1 MLQFTGSQRA
11 GHEQPN
17 NNDQHR
23 VTSAQPA
30 DRNVKQDVQGTV
42 LLQLRG
48 RVHPSKKTSLTL
60 RAPST
65 EPPL

>member
-1 MLQFTGSQRA
+1 MQL
-11 GHEQPN
+11 N
-17 NNDQHR
+17 NNNQRR

-30 DRNVKQDVQGTV
+30 DRNVKQDVQGMV

-48 RVHPSKKTSLTL
+48 SVHPLKKSSLTL

-65 EPPL
+65 EPSL